1 MRHALKDRLNVKKAA
16 RFAVVINAMQ
26 IAAMAGVFLYA
37 LLRGPVEGRLVELAA
52 IGFALLIVSW
62 GAILDIREALNA
74 DKIVDQAQMLE
85 EAYGQLEDLNATLRR
100 QRHDFMNHL
109 QVVFSLLELNDA
121 DEAMKY
127 VESVY
132 GDIKKTGS
140 VLKTAIPAVN
150 ALIAA
155 KRQDCEERGI
165 ALETRIA
172 SGWRDMPVPGWEMC
186 RVLGNLID
194 NARDALAADAENPSK
209 RILLA
214 IDETPGAFN
223 FRVSNNGPAIPPQL
237 QRSIFQMG
245 FTTKSDGHGSGLSI
259 VEEIMERYGGDMV
272 MQEEMPEINWATMG
286 RYMYTVRL
294 KTFEETLAFIHFVQ
308 G

>member
-1 MRHALKDRLNVKKAA
+1 MKERLNVRKAA
-16 RFAVVINAMQ
+16 RFTVIINALQ
-26 IAAMAGVFLYA
+26 VAAMVAALVYA
-37 LLRGPVEGRLVELAA
+37 LSQPAAKGRYVEISVLAA
-52 IGFALLIVSW
+52 ALLIVSW
-62 GAILDIREALNA
+62 GAILDIREALNVRRIA
-74 DKIVDQAQMLE
+74 EQARMLE
-85 EAYGQLEDLNATLRR
+85 EAYGQLENLNGTLRK

-109 QVVFSLLELNDA
+109 QVVFSLLELNEFG
-121 DEAMKY
+121 EAMKY

-165 ALETRIA
+165 ALEIRIG
-172 SGWRDMPVPGWEMC
+172 SGWKELPVPGWEMC

-194 NARDALAADAENPSK
+194 NARDALSETSDDRPK
-209 RILLA
+209 RIALE
-214 IDETPGAFN
+214 IDETAGSYT
-223 FRVSNNGPAIPPQL
+223 FRVGNNGPVIPPSL

-259 VEEIMERYGGDMV
+259 VRDILTQYGG
-272 MQEEMPEINWATMG
+272 EIGVESSPAE
-286 RYMYTVRL
+286 TVFCGSIPKRR
-294 KTFEETLAFIHFVQ
+294 TAPGSDDQ
-308 G
+308 PS

>member
-62 GAILDIREALNA
+62 GAVLDIREALNA
-74 DKIVDQAQMLE
+74 GKIVDQAQMLE

-132 GDIKKTGS
+132 GDINT
-140 VLKTAIPAVN
+140 
-150 ALIAA
+150 
-155 KRQDCEERGI
+155 
-165 ALETRIA
+165 
-172 SGWRDMPVPGWEMC
+172 
-186 RVLGNLID
+186 
-194 NARDALAADAENPSK
+194 
-209 RILLA
+209 
-214 IDETPGAFN
+214 
-223 FRVSNNGPAIPPQL
+223 
-237 QRSIFQMG
+237 
-245 FTTKSDGHGSGLSI
+245 
-259 VEEIMERYGGDMV
+259 
-272 MQEEMPEINWATMG
+272 
-286 RYMYTVRL
+286 
-294 KTFEETLAFIHFVQ
+294 
-308 G
+308 